1 MQMLENRM
9 GIIWYKSLYLGALV
23 QKKAGRIKRKIDRGI
38 YPPGVYLVTLS
49 GGNAVLELI
58 PASELKVACVRSQL
72 PTVVGIAGGKA
83 EAEYVASRI
92 VQDTWE
98 AQGDADVRRF
108 LESED
113 RR

>member
-1 MQMLENRM
+1 M
-9 GIIWYKSLYLGALV
+9 
-23 QKKAGRIKRKIDRGI
+23 
-38 YPPGVYLVTLS
+38 
-49 GGNAVLELI
+49 LELI
-58 PASELKVACVRSQL
+58 PAIELRVACVRAQL

>member
-1 MQMLENRM
+1 M

-49 GGNAVLELI
+49 EGKAVLELI

-113 RR
+113 RG

>member
-1 MQMLENRM
+1 M

-72 PTVVGIAGGKA
+72 PTVVGI
-83 EAEYVASRI
+83 E
-92 VQDTWE
+92 DTWE

-113 RR
+113 RG